1 MATESSRVSN
11 AMGVPVPQWIV
22 NQLNKRSEKMREVSR
37 DTDNILYQGNK
48 TCFIRLISSVDITNP
63 LDQQYFKSLGIEI
76 KDATSLA
83 KNFILQGGVSK
94 FNEDTKGY
102 DLRSGLSAYNVTNQT
117 EIEDYGYRPMPGI
130 QSVRVQT
137 QGKMGSLRS
146 ADILIKVWDKTQLD
160 IIDALYFKLGF
171 TMFLEWGHTAFFKNG
186 NKDNTLHWG
195 EEYGINPFESELTKE
210 KIFNKI
216 YKNIVDSEGNYDA
229 MLGMVTNFTFSYNQE
244 GGYDCNIK
252 LMALGVLASGI
263 KINNPNILPE
273 LQKDII
279 KKLYNTLIK
288 QAEIARNLE
297 QKQVALEQSQDIINY
312 PPCIR
317 NREGVSVI
325 PTNKKGTFQ
334 PYAAVF
340 ITTDQKGVQTQRYY
354 YLDGTYQTTGLNSSG
369 KWSCDGETLFIDG
382 QNVDRLPTFD
392 EAVKAGSE
400 GRANRQI
407 ESSDGQIYDV
417 LAKRGNSNYE
427 YISIARTK
435 SLLPVSYDK
444 DGIEATLD
452 VSALNNTRPFLL
464 SNTNYDVNL
473 SVANR
478 TNEALGGFQ
487 GQSLP
492 KSNVYNAADLLTGAL
507 LRKNKS
513 VIQPSTAYITIND
526 TKTFNFPYPL
536 ASRNLYESEISYSV
550 GKNKYYIKLDYDY
563 NKHHTLFTTGKN
575 LTKEAIN
582 DVKNS
587 EGFWEGAVEYV
598 KSAIKFTPIFFL
610 GRYLIDAQDQVQIQ
624 NSLIADEK
632 FNESVTNAIKS
643 AITNNSGNWKLKT
656 SHIIEGGFDIFGYEA
671 TKTIFIDRAQTVNE
685 IVGKDKNENPITNK
699 KTINVSIP
707 ITITLFFSDLSI
719 LKNFSINDKSVIIPV
734 DANTIS
740 KEQALQN
747 QKDIVPPQEPASEI
761 NVEDIQTSESLKYQS
776 AFEVLIRTI
785 QLYSLDNAINVSNID
800 TIKLVSKLD
809 ITNSKHYN
817 SFTKRLFSIGLFSS
831 ILDDLIN
838 NDKSAEEIECKN
850 YDKTIN
856 ESITQENMLKLRSK
870 FGFNFSLMG
879 NSCTA
884 TDLYSKDCRV
894 DFKDLMTTYTVPYK
908 FNSGVFDGTQM
919 NHPVYIKLGF
929 VLMIINHICNIYDNK
944 KDSKSTTPLVYF
956 DFNTNTNICL
966 SNAKQLSTNPYDIL
980 IPFEGTNADFK
991 ELFDQSTISEKEI
1004 YKPDS
1009 EDRLSTSLPKFK
1021 LIKGTDKNIYSG
1033 KTMNILISC
1042 DYLLNMVASYVKQDG
1057 SHDIYAKE
1065 FVEQLL
1071 FDINKFLGDINIFR
1085 LAYDD
1090 YGNVLHIID
1099 DQFTPNVEEK
1109 YITPTNKTE
1118 FPLFG
1123 AGSIARSIEIKTE
1136 VSTKLANMLAI
1147 SANSEAK
1154 DLSSLSKS
1162 SDSFGFY
1169 NIGYN
1174 DRYIL
1179 NRGEIKSSVAL
1190 PTEAMK
1196 NSAAQ
1201 FNKAIKT
1208 FYSDT
1213 TPAQSSISH
1222 ATNYYIEKMSK
1233 IKTNE
1238 KGTRASAVIPVSL
1251 NFSIDGISGLG
1262 MGQSFTISSQFL
1274 PYTYDLSVR
1283 DVYGK
1288 QDRLNTV
1295 GFVAVGLDQSIE
1307 GNEWKSNIRANMIFL
1322 KKRQDFDIKNLK
1334 LIYPPEQ
1341 AFVSTLPPGETPDS
1355 DITITDFTNYPSVDS
1370 GTYPNVKFASGKL
1383 GSPGSE
1389 KLNPSLLSSISAAAV
1404 NAGVTVT
1411 ITTGIGGHE
1420 VNTNSG
1426 NRSRHTTGDAVD
1438 IAIIDGLA
1446 ANTSNSSA
1454 KEKAD
1459 KFVSQLISAGF
1470 SRNIESGN
1478 PKAVL
1483 WNIGGHYNHIHV
1495 SFRSDLA

>member
-22 NQLNKRSEKMREVSR
+22 NQLNKRSQKLREVSR
-37 DTDNILYQGNK
+37 DTENILYQGNK
-48 TCFIRLISSVDITNP
+48 TCFVRLVSSIDIANP
-63 LDQQYFKSLGIEI
+63 KDQLYFRSLGIEI
-76 KDATSLA
+76 KDPSSLA

-94 FNEDTKGY
+94 FNENTNGY
-102 DLRSGLSAYNVTNQT
+102 DLRSGLSAYNITNQT

-146 ADILIKVWDKTQLD
+146 ADILIKVWDKAQLD

-171 TMFLEWGHTAFFKNG
+171 TMFLEWGHTAFFKNED
-186 NKDNTLHWG
+186 KDNKLYWG
-195 EEYGINPFESELTKE
+195 EELSINPFESGLTKE

-216 YKNIVDSEGNYDA
+216 YQNIVDSEGNYDA

-263 KINNPNILPE
+263 KINNPNILPD
-273 LQKDII
+273 LQKDIV

-288 QAEIARNLE
+288 QAELAKNLE
-297 QKQVALEQSQDIINY
+297 QKQIALEKSQDIANY

-317 NREGVSVI
+317 NRAGVVVG

-334 PYAAVF
+334 PNAAVF
-340 ITTDQKGVQTQRYY
+340 ITTDQNSVQTQRYF
-354 YLDGTYQTTGLNSSG
+354 YLDGTYQTTGLTVSG
-369 KWSCDGETLFIDG
+369 KWNCDGETLFIDG
-382 QNVDRLPTFD
+382 KNVDRLPTFD
-392 EAVKAGSE
+392 EAVTAASK
-400 GRANRQI
+400 GRNNKQI
-407 ESSDGQIYDV
+407 ESSDGQIYDI
-417 LAKRGNSNYE
+417 LPKRGNSDYE
-427 YISIARTK
+427 YISIVKTK
-435 SLLPVSYDK
+435 SLLPVSYEK
-444 DGIEATLD
+444 DGIDATLD
-452 VSALNNTRPFLL
+452 VSAVNNTRPFLL
-464 SNTNYDVNL
+464 SNTNYSVN
-473 SVANR
+473 VNTINR
-478 TNEALGGFQ
+478 TNEALGISKIQ
-487 GQSLP
+487 ELPQSTL
-492 KSNVYNAADLLTGAL
+492 YNAADLLTGAL
-507 LRKNKS
+507 LRKSKS
-513 VIQPSTAYITIND
+513 IIQPSTSYITIKD
-526 TKTFNFPYPL
+526 SQTFQFPYPG
-536 ASRNLYESEISYSV
+536 ATRDGYESEISYSV
-550 GKNKYYIKLDYDY
+550 GNNKYYIKLAYDY
-563 NKHHTLFTTGKN
+563 NTHQTLFSTGKN
-575 LTKEAIN
+575 LTKEAIS

-587 EGFWEGAVEYV
+587 EGFWEGAFEYV
-598 KSAIKFTPIFFL
+598 KSAIKFSPIFFL
-610 GRYLIDAQDQVQIQ
+610 GRYLMDAQDQVQIQ
-624 NSLIADEK
+624 NSLIADKK

-656 SHIIEGGFDIFGYEA
+656 SRVTEGGFDIFGYVA
-671 TKTIFIDRAQTVNE
+671 TKTIYIDHSQTINQ
-685 IVGKDKNENPITNK
+685 ITGKDKDENPIIEK
-699 KTINVSIP
+699 KQINVSIP

-740 KEQALQN
+740 KQQELQN
-747 QKDIVPPQEPASEI
+747 KNEIVPPKEPDSEI
-761 NVEDIQTSESLKYQS
+761 KVEDIQTSESLKYQS

-785 QLYSLDNAINVSNID
+785 QLYSLDNAINVSNIE
-800 TIKLVSKLD
+800 TSKLVSKLD
-809 ITNSKHYN
+809 LTNSKHY
-817 SFTKRLFSIGLFSS
+817 SVFTKQLFCIGLFSS
-831 ILDDLIN
+831 ILDDLVN
-838 NDKSAEEIECKN
+838 YDKSAEEKEAKN
-850 YDKTIN
+850 YDETIN
-856 ESITQENMLKLRSK
+856 KSITEENMLKLRSK
-870 FGFNFSLMG
+870 YGFNFSLMG

-884 TDLYSKDCRV
+884 TDLYSKECRV

-929 VLMIINHICNIYDNK
+929 VLMIVNHICNIYDNK
-944 KDSKSTTPLVYF
+944 KESKSTTPLVYF
-956 DFNTNTNICL
+956 DFNTSTNICL

-991 ELFDQSTISEKEI
+991 ELFDSSTISEKNI

-1009 EDRLSTSLPKFK
+1009 EDRLSRSLPKFK
-1021 LIKGTDKNIYSG
+1021 LVKGTDKNIYKG
-1033 KTMNILISC
+1033 QTMNILVSC

-1065 FVEQLL
+1065 FIEQIL
-1071 FDINKFLGDINIFR
+1071 FDINKFLGDFNIFR

-1201 FNKAIKT
+1201 FNQAIKT

-1213 TPAQSSISH
+1213 TPAQTSVSH
-1222 ATNYYIEKMSK
+1222 ATNYYIQKMSK

-1262 MGQSFTISSQFL
+1262 MGQAFTISSQFL
-1274 PYTYDLSVR
+1274 PYTYDLSIR

-1288 QDRLNTV
+1288 EDRINTV

-1322 KKRQDFDIKNLK
+1322 KQRQDFDVKNLK

-1341 AFVSTLPPGETPDS
+1341 AFISTQLPGETPDS
-1355 DITITDFTNYPSVDS
+1355 DVTITDFSNYPSVDS
-1370 GTYPNVKFASGKL
+1370 GTYANIKFASGKL

-1389 KLNPSLLSSISAAAV
+1389 KLNPSLLSAISAAAV

-1411 ITTGIGGHE
+1411 ITTGIGGHDS
-1420 VNTNSG
+1420 NTNSG
-1426 NRSRHTTGDAVD
+1426 NVSRHTTGNAVD
-1438 IAIIDGLA
+1438 IAIIDGIA
-1446 ANTSNSSA
+1446 AKTNNAIA

-1459 KFVSQLISAGF
+1459 KFVSQLITAGF
-1470 SRNIESGN
+1470 SRNIEYGN

-1483 WNIGGHYNHIHV
+1483 WNISGHYNHIHV
-1495 SFRSDLA
+1495 SFRPDLA

>member
-37 DTDNILYQGNK
+37 DTNNILYQGNK
-48 TCFIRLISSVDITNP
+48 TCFVRLISSVDITNP
-63 LDQQYFKSLGIEI
+63 TDQQYFKSLGIEI

-94 FNEDTKGY
+94 FNEETKGY

-117 EIEDYGYRPMPGI
+117 EIKDYGYRPMPGI

-186 NKDNTLHWG
+186 DKDNTLHWG

-263 KINNPNILPE
+263 KINNPNVLPE

-325 PTNKKGTFQ
+325 ATNKKETSQ

-340 ITTDQKGVQTQRYY
+340 ITKDQKGVQTQRYF
-354 YLDGTYQTTGLNSSG
+354 YLDGTYQTTGLSSSG

-400 GRANRQI
+400 GRTNRQI
-407 ESSDGQIYDV
+407 ESSDGQIYDI
-417 LAKRGNSNYE
+417 LAKRGNSDYE
-427 YISIARTK
+427 YISITRTK
-435 SLLPVSYDK
+435 SLLPVTYDK

-464 SNTNYDVNL
+464 SNTNYDVNS
-473 SVANR
+473 SVVNR

-487 GQSLP
+487 SQSLP

-507 LRKNKS
+507 LRKSKS

-587 EGFWEGAVEYV
+587 DGFWEGALEYI
-598 KSAIKFTPIFFL
+598 KSAIKFTPVFFL
-610 GRYLIDAQDQVQIQ
+610 GRYLMDAQDQVQIQ
-624 NSLIADEK
+624 NSLIADKK

-740 KEQALQN
+740 KEQASQN

-800 TIKLVSKLD
+800 TVKLVSKLD

-817 SFTKRLFSIGLFSS
+817 SFTKKLFSIGLFSS

-838 NDKSAEEIECKN
+838 NDKSAEEVECKN

-944 KDSKSTTPLVYF
+944 KDSKATTPLVYF

-1033 KTMNILISC
+1033 KTMNILVSC

-1179 NRGEIKSSVAL
+1179 NRGEIKSSIAL

-1288 QDRLNTV
+1288 QDHLNTV

-1307 GNEWKSNIRANMIFL
+1307 GNEWKSNVRANMIFL

-1341 AFVSTLPPGETPDS
+1341 AFVSTQPPGETPDS
-1355 DITITDFTNYPSVDS
+1355 DVTITDFTNYPSVDS

-1404 NAGVTVT
+1404 NSGVTVT
-1411 ITTGIGGHE
+1411 ITTGIGGHDF
-1420 VNTNSG
+1420 NTNSG
-1426 NRSRHTTGDAVD
+1426 NVSRHSTGNAVD

-1446 ANTSNSSA
+1446 ANINNSVA
-1454 KEKAD
+1454 KDKAD

-1470 SRNIESGN
+1470 SRNVESGN

-1483 WNIGGHYNHIHV
+1483 WNTGGHYNHIHV

>member
-1 MATESSRVSN
+1 MAVESSRVSN
-11 AMGVPVPQWIV
+11 SIGVPVPQWII

-37 DTDNILYQGNK
+37 DTENILYQGNK
-48 TCFIRLISSVDITNP
+48 TCFVRLISSVDTTNP
-63 LDQQYFKSLGIEI
+63 KDQLYFKSLGLEI

-94 FNEDTKGY
+94 FNENNNAY
-102 DLRSGLSAYNVTNQT
+102 DLRSGLSAYNITNQT
-117 EIEDYGYRPMPGI
+117 EIEEFGYRPMPGI

-146 ADILIKVWDKTQLD
+146 ADISIKVWDKTQLD
-160 IIDALYFKLGF
+160 IIDVLYFKLGF
-171 TMFLEWGHTAFFKNG
+171 TMFLEWGHTSFFKNQD
-186 NKDNTLHWG
+186 KDNTLHWG

-297 QKQVALEQSQDIINY
+297 QKQIAVEQSLDIANY

-317 NREGVSVI
+317 NRAGVVVG
-325 PTNKKGTFQ
+325 PTNKKASYQ
-334 PYAAVF
+334 PNAAVF
-340 ITTDQKGVQTQRYY
+340 VTTDQNRVQTQRYY
-354 YLDGTYQTTGLNSSG
+354 YLDGTYQTTGLNSIG
-369 KWSCDGETLFIDG
+369 KWNCDGENLFIDG
-382 QNVDRLPTFD
+382 KNVDRLPTFD
-392 EAVKAGSE
+392 EAYKAGSE
-400 GRANRQI
+400 GRNNKQI
-407 ESSDGQIYDV
+407 ESSDGQIYDI
-417 LAKRGNSNYE
+417 LPKRGNSDYE
-427 YISIARTK
+427 YITITRTK
-435 SLLPVSYDK
+435 SLLPVTYAG

-452 VSALNNTRPFLL
+452 VSIVNNTSPFLL
-464 SNTNYDVNL
+464 SNTNYNASANL
-473 SVANR
+473 
-478 TNEALGGFQ
+478 TNITNAALGASQ
-487 GQSLP
+487 IESLP
-492 KSNVYNAADLLTGAL
+492 QSNLYNVADLLTGAL
-507 LRKNKS
+507 LRRKKS
-513 VIQPSTAYITIND
+513 IVQPSNAYITIND
-526 TKTFNFPYPL
+526 SKVFNFPFPGAKRDGYD
-536 ASRNLYESEISYSV
+536 SEISYKV
-550 GKNKYYIKLDYDY
+550 GGKQYYIKLAYDY
-563 NKHHTLFTTGKN
+563 NTHPTIFSTAQN
-575 LTKEAIN
+575 LTKEAIS
-582 DVKNS
+582 DIKS
-587 EGFWEGAVEYV
+587 SSGFWEGAREYI
-598 KSAIKFTPIFFL
+598 KSGIKFTPIFFL
-610 GRYLIDAQDQVQIQ
+610 GRYLMDADDQVQIQ
-624 NSLIADEK
+624 NSLIADKK
-632 FNESVTNAIKS
+632 FNESVTNAIKN
-643 AITNNSGNWKLKT
+643 AITNNSGNWTLKT
-656 SHIIEGGFDIFGYEA
+656 SRTIEGGFDIFGYVA
-671 TKTIFIDRAQTVNE
+671 IKTIYVDHSQTINE
-685 IVGKDKNENPITNK
+685 IIAKDKDNNPITEK
-699 KTINVSIP
+699 KKINVSIP
-707 ITITLFFSDLSI
+707 ITLTLFFSDLSI
-719 LKNFSINDKSVIIPV
+719 LKNFSINDKLVIIPI
-734 DANTIS
+734 DSNTIS
-740 KEQALQN
+740 KQQELQN
-747 QKDIVPPQEPASEI
+747 KNEIVAPQEPESEI
-761 NVEDIQTSESLKYQS
+761 KVEDIQTSESLKYQS

-785 QLYSLDNAINVSNID
+785 QLYSLDNAINVSNIE
-800 TIKLVSKLD
+800 TSKLVSILD
-809 ITNSKHYN
+809 LTNSKHYN
-817 SFTKRLFSIGLFSS
+817 LFTKKLFSIGLFSS

-838 NDKSAEEIECKN
+838 NNKSTEEIEAKN

-856 ESITQENMLKLRSK
+856 EEITEKNMLKLRSK
-870 FGFNFSLMG
+870 YGFNFSLMG

-884 TDLYSKDCRV
+884 TDLYSKECRV
-894 DFKDLMTTYTVPYK
+894 DFKDLMTTYTVPYN

-919 NHPVYIKLGF
+919 NHPVYLKLGF

-944 KDSKSTTPLVYF
+944 KDNTATTPLVYF
-956 DFNTNTNICL
+956 DFNPNTSICL
-966 SNAKQLSTNPYDIL
+966 SNAKQLSTNPYDVL

-991 ELFDQSTISEKEI
+991 ELFDPSTISQKEI

-1009 EDRLSTSLPKFK
+1009 EDRLSRSLPKFK
-1021 LIKGTDKNIYSG
+1021 LVKGTDKNIYKG
-1033 KTMNILISC
+1033 QTMNILISC
-1042 DYLLNMVASYVKQDG
+1042 DYILNMVASYVKQDG

-1065 FVEQLL
+1065 FIEQVLY
-1071 FDINKFLGDINIFR
+1071 DINKFLGDINIFR

-1090 YGNVLHIID
+1090 YGNVLHITD

-1109 YITPTNKTE
+1109 YITDTNKTE

-1123 AGSIARSIEIKTE
+1123 KGSIARSIEIKTE

-1262 MGQSFTISSQFL
+1262 MGQSFTISNQFL
-1274 PYTYDLSVR
+1274 PYTYDLSIR

-1288 QDRLNTV
+1288 QDYLNTV

-1322 KKRQDFDIKNLK
+1322 KKRQDFEVKNLK

-1341 AFVSTLPPGETPDS
+1341 AFVSTLPPEETIDS
-1355 DITITDFTNYPSVDS
+1355 DVTIEDFNNYPSVDS
-1370 GTYPNVKFASGKL
+1370 GTYANVKFASGRL
-1383 GSPGSE
+1383 GSPKGE
-1389 KLNPSLLSSISAAAV
+1389 KLNASLMSSISAAAV
-1404 NAGVTVT
+1404 SAGVVVT
-1411 ITTGIGGHE
+1411 ITTGIGGHDST
-1420 VNTNSG
+1420 TNSG
-1426 NRSRHTTGDAVD
+1426 NISRHTTGNAVD

-1446 ANTSNSSA
+1446 AKTSNDVA
-1454 KEKAD
+1454 KQKAD
-1459 KFVSQLISAGF
+1459 KFVAQLINAGF
-1470 SRNIESGN
+1470 SRNLEYGN

-1483 WNIGGHYNHIHV
+1483 WNTSGHYNHIHV
-1495 SFRSDLA
+1495 SFRPDLA